1 MGTTPPPTE
10 PVAVEP
16 VAVEPVAVEPVA
28 VEPVAVEPVVA
39 AAPEAPWLPPGR
51 VVELPGRGTTFVRE
65 LPGPPGAATVVLLHG
80 WTVTAD
86 LNWFA
91 CYRALGQRFRV
102 VALDHRGHG
111 RGIRSA
117 RPFRLADCADDA
129 VALCDVLGIQR
140 MIPVGYSMGGPVA
153 QLVWKRHRE
162 RVEGLVLCAT
172 SRSFN
177 GSREERLGFAGLTG
191 LALAA
196 RVTPPQLKEFLAD
209 EVIKRRTTRRYEDW
223 ALDQV
228 RRHDWRA
235 VLEAGRALG
244 TYSSRE
250 WIGEVDVP
258 AAVVVTTLDPVVPPR
273 RQLRL
278 ASSIPEAVVVAVEA
292 DHAACAT
299 AAHLFVPALLQA
311 CDSVVWRARRRA
323 RT

>member
-1 MGTTPPPTE
+1 ME
-10 PVAVEP
+10 DQQR
-16 VAVEPVAVEPVA
+16 
-28 VEPVAVEPVVA
+28 
-39 AAPEAPWLPPGR
+39 PEAPALPPGR
-51 VVELPGRGTTFVRE
+51 PVELPGRGTTFVRE

-91 CYRALGQRFRV
+91 CYAPLARRFRV

-129 VALCDVLGIQR
+129 VALADVLGIDR
-140 MIPVGYSMGGPVA
+140 FVPVGYSMGGPIA
-153 QLVWKRHRE
+153 QLVWRRHPE

-172 SRSFN
+172 SRNFA
-177 GSREERLGFAGLTG
+177 GSREEKLGFAGLAG

-196 RVTPPQLKEFLAD
+196 RVAPPQVKELLAD
-209 EVIKRRTTRRYEDW
+209 EVIRRRTTRRYEDW
-223 ALDQV
+223 ALEQV
-228 RRHDWRA
+228 RRSDWRA

-244 TYSSRE
+244 TFSSRE

-258 AAVVVTTLDPVVPPR
+258 TAVVVTTQDPVVPPR

-278 ASSIPEAVVVAVEA
+278 AASIPDAVVLTVEG
-292 DHAACAT
+292 DHASCAT

-311 CDSVVWRARRRA
+311 CDAVVWRARRRTRA
-323 RT
+323 